1 MQVIRPNFEKRGG
14 LVTVVV
20 QDAKTRQVLMVAFTD
35 EAGYLETVRTREA
48 VFLTTS
54 RGHKR
59 WKKGETSGD
68 IQKVHDILIDCDGD
82 AIIYVVDQLG
92 SGACHTKAWSCF
104 YRSVFSPESVLME
117 APGAGENEVL
127 GRIEI

>member
-20 QDAKTRQVLMVAFTD
+20 QDAKTKELLMVAFTD
-35 EAGYLETVRTREA
+35 ENGFRETVRTGHA

-59 WKKGETSGD
+59 WKKGEESGN
-68 IQKVHDILIDCDGD
+68 IQKVTDILIDCDGD
-82 AIIYVVDQLG
+82 AITYQVEQVG
-92 SGACHTKAWSCF
+92 PGACHTDARSCF
-104 YRSVFSPESVLME
+104 FRSVFLPEEILME
-117 APGAGENEVL
+117 VPKLSVGERLAVMEV
-127 GRIEI
+127 